1 MMLKWKKREKNL
13 KIQLYEISQLTF
25 YNQKEIWTI
34 FISIKLFQVGFNLK
48 KFIQYYHIY
57 STIPLRLPTMNV
69 RGNQCIMSIRVF
81 LKAGESSLSFAIK
94 WLKRFEA
101 TTKKNQY
108 IQNGWPLKDRNKKE
122 NKYYQ

>member
-1 MMLKWKKREKNL
+1 M
-13 KIQLYEISQLTF
+13 YV
-25 YNQKEIWTI
+25 Y
-34 FISIKLFQVGFNLK
+34 
-48 KFIQYYHIY
+48 IY

-69 RGNQCIMSIRVF
+69 LGNQCIMSIRVF

-108 IQNGWPLKDRNKKE
+108 IQNG
-122 NKYYQ
+122 

>member
-1 MMLKWKKREKNL
+1 
-13 KIQLYEISQLTF
+13 
-25 YNQKEIWTI
+25 
-34 FISIKLFQVGFNLK
+34 
-48 KFIQYYHIY
+48 
-57 STIPLRLPTMNV
+57 MNV

-108 IQNGWPLKDRNKKE
+108 IQNGWPLKDGNKKR
-122 NKYYQ
+122 K